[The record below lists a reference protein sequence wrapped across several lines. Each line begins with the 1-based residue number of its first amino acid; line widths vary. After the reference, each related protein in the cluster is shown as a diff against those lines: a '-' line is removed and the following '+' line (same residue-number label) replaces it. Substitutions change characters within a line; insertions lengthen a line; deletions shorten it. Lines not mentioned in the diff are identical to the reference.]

1 MELKNSINKDK
12 LTNTKKLLVKKN
24 EFDTNKFII
33 IKKGYNY
40 YDNIYHYLISKNL
53 AKKVI
58 KNNNNKIVETLDWK
72 KSVYPKDLFAE
83 DDSNLTKAHKREY
96 FRKICS
102 RYELDK
108 DIKLMYI
115 GNDPE
120 NHKLNLRIPYEY
132 EKLKILNEL
141 HKRTGHTGYHRLY
154 DAVKDNKYF

>member
-12 LTNTKKLLVKKN
+12 LTNTKKLLVKKK

-72 KSVYPKDLFAE
+72 KLVYPKDLFAE
-83 DDSNLTKAHKREY
+83 DDSNSYKR
-96 FRKICS
+96 
-102 RYELDK
+102 
-108 DIKLMYI
+108 KL
-115 GNDPE
+115 
-120 NHKLNLRIPYEY
+120 
-132 EKLKILNEL
+132 
-141 HKRTGHTGYHRLY
+141 
-154 DAVKDNKYF
+154 

>member
-1 MELKNSINKDK
+1 M
-12 LTNTKKLLVKKN
+12 
-24 EFDTNKFII
+24 
-33 IKKGYNY
+33 
-40 YDNIYHYLISKNL
+40 
-53 AKKVI
+53 
-58 KNNNNKIVETLDWK
+58 
-72 KSVYPKDLFAE
+72 VYPKDLFAE

-115 GNDPE
+115 GNYPQND
-120 NHKLNLRIPYEY
+120 KLNLRIPYEY

-154 DAVKDNKYF
+154 DAVKDNKYFWDSLTNDCKEFVYNYPSCIKVRYTKLLKPKIISKKNKRSKNKLCYR